1 MDSSYCVKCKTKTES
16 IGSVVSKTK
25 NGRNIAKSK
34 CARCGTNKTRFLPG
48 VVKKTGKGWGAALA
62 LASLL

>member
-1 MDSSYCVKCKTKTES
+1 MDSYCVKCKTKTAS

-48 VVKKTGKGWGAALA
+48 VVGKKKGGSIGMALA